1 MKSDGLYDAYSQGKG
16 SVLVRAKMH
25 IEETSKKRTSIV
37 ITELPYQTNKVSFY
51 CYYHPMRFV
60 IAKSIFSLMQA
71 SLVEQIANLVDD
83 GKISGISDI
92 RDESDRAGMRVVIE
106 IKARG
111 KETMTIDDT
120 K

>member
-1 MKSDGLYDAYSQGKG
+1 
-16 SVLVRAKMH
+16 
-25 IEETSKKRTSIV
+25 
-37 ITELPYQTNKVSFY
+37 
-51 CYYHPMRFV
+51 
-60 IAKSIFSLMQA
+60 MQA

-111 KETMTIDDT
+111 KYTITVKDIN
-120 K
+120 